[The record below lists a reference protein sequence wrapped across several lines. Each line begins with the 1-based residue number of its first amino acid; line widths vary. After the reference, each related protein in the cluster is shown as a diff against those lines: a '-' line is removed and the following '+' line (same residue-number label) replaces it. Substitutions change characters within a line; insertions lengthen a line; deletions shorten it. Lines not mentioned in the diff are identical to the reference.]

1 MSGRADGFGAGI
13 SCGCAM
19 RYRLKP
25 TAARRM
31 ILKLPPLN
39 T

>member
-1 MSGRADGFGAGI
+1 
-13 SCGCAM
+13 M